1 MALDTTEWN
10 LLGTR
15 LRCHGVPAGIQADLS
30 LLLQGFAPSEV
41 ETPAVDTA
49 EFRLEMREGAP
60 ALLTAPDG
68 ARWVLTPETAP
79 LSSQIEFHLINE
91 AIARARDRWILHAGA
106 VEGPRGT
113 CLIIGESGAGKTSLT
128 LWLWSSGLRLVT
140 DDLCP
145 IPYSAPA
152 PERFARALHMD
163 CEYSPLLLQKIPPR
177 PASYPADYYPFP
189 DTSGGAP
196 PPMSPPPITD
206 LLVLERGPSP
216 EGELTLLSQAEAAHH
231 LLGAVIKSPAFEYGR
246 ALADMI
252 RLSASCRAH
261 RLRSST
267 PEGAGATAL
276 AFLIS

>member
-1 MALDTTEWN
+1 MALDLTERII
-10 LLGTR
+10 LGTR
-15 LRCHGVPAGIQADLS
+15 LRCHGAPAGIQAELS
-30 LLLQGFAPSEV
+30 SLLQGFPR
-41 ETPAVDTA
+41 PAEEPPAGTDTAA
-49 EFRLEMREGAP
+49 EFRLETREGAP

-68 ARWVLTPETAP
+68 ARWELPPEMAP
-79 LSSQIEFHLINE
+79 VSSQIEYHLVNE

-145 IPYSAPA
+145 IPHGSQT

-163 CEYSPLLLQKIPPR
+163 CEYSPLLLERIPPR
-177 PASYPADYYPFP
+177 PASYPAGYYPFP
-189 DTSGGAP
+189 EPPGG
-196 PPMSPPPITD
+196 SPPPPISD

-231 LLGAVIKSPAFEYGR
+231 LLGAVIKSPAFEYGQ

-252 RLSASCRAH
+252 RLSAGCRAH

-276 AFLIS
+276 LFLTA